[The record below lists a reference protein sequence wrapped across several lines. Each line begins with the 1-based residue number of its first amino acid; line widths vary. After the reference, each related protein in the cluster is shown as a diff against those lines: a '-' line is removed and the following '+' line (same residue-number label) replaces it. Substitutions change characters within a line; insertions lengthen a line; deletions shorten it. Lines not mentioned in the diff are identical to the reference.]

1 MTSDKEATSWADP
14 FLGEWTFEIIDAGE
28 TVPTMSGQ
36 ESVRRVGTWLVAE
49 ATGEFQML
57 TMIGFDP
64 ELDLFVG
71 AVAGTMTPSLF
82 VMNGARDDKSG
93 VLTLETEGPAITKGN
108 KTDRYRDIWRSTG
121 PDTREIAA
129 EVLEADG
136 SWREFMRYMFR
147 RRPA

>member
-1 MTSDKEATSWADP
+1 MTTDHQKVDWAEP
-14 FLGEWTFEIIDAGE
+14 FIGEWTFEIINAGE
-28 TVPTMSGQ
+28 TVPTMTGI
-36 ESVRRVGTWLVAE
+36 ESVRLIGTWLVAE

-57 TMIGFDP
+57 TTVGFDP
-64 ELDLFVG
+64 ELDRFVG

-82 VMNGARDDKSG
+82 VMNGFRDDASG
-93 VLTLETEGPAITKGN
+93 SLTLETEGPAITEGK
-108 KTDRYRDIWRSTG
+108 KLDRYRDIWRMTG

-147 RRPA
+147 RKPA